1 MSRMKCG
8 ICSRAQCTQKVIL
21 YLRRLR
27 QGSSIKEV
35 DRGGDL
41 ELQHRKLGRTEE
53 EEVQQKKGKCVG

>member
-8 ICSRAQCTQKVIL
+8 IYSGQKMIH

-27 QGSSIKEV
+27 QGSNIKGV

-41 ELQHRKLGRTEE
+41 ELQHRKLRRTGGGNALE
-53 EEVQQKKGKCVG
+53 KR

>member
-8 ICSRAQCTQKVIL
+8 IYSRAQCRQEVIL

-53 EEVQQKKGKCVG
+53 EVQQKKGKCVG

>member
-8 ICSRAQCTQKVIL
+8 ICSRAQCRQEVIL

-27 QGSSIKEV
+27 RGSNIKEV

-53 EEVQQKKGKCVG
+53 EAQ